1 MVVSLEKGRA
11 GHLPVSSENRATR
24 AATAGVI
31 AWFSILAGALS
42 GMVMGLWSF
51 DGPIP
56 TPEWIGAYDSLS
68 RRFLRLAHI
77 AMFALGILHFLVA
90 RQIAAAP
97 VRPDLDRL
105 ALGSMALGNIAMPA
119 VLIAAAL
126 WQPFKYLTPVPTLAI
141 TVAIVVAAYSSVLQ
155 YRRGSE

>member
-1 MVVSLEKGRA
+1 MVASLEEGSA
-11 GHLPVSSENRATR
+11 GHMPVRSENG
-24 AATAGVI
+24 AAPAAIAGVI
-31 AWFSILAGALS
+31 AWLSILAGALS

-51 DGPIP
+51 DGPVP
-56 TPEWIGAYDSLS
+56 TPDWIGSYDSLP

-90 RQIAAAP
+90 RQITASP

-105 ALGSMALGNIAMPA
+105 ALGSMALGNIAMPT
-119 VLIAAAL
+119 VLIVAAV

-141 TVAIVVAAYSSVLQ
+141 TVAVVLAAYSSVLQ

>member
-1 MVVSLEKGRA
+1 MVVSLEKGGT
-11 GHLPVSSENRATR
+11 GHMPVCSESG
-24 AATAGVI
+24 AAPAAIASVI

-51 DGPIP
+51 DGPVP
-56 TPEWIGAYDSLS
+56 TPEWIGAYNSLP

-77 AMFALGILHFLVA
+77 ALFALGILHFVVA
-90 RQIAAAP
+90 RQISAAP
-97 VRPDLDRL
+97 VHPHVDKL

-155 YRRGSE
+155 YRRVSE